1 MVLILIWR
9 FCGFFVEQNNSVKPG
24 NCYLAN
30 LLWQKK
36 SSRSWASS
44 LLQWIPNFSYGER
57 WRPRLTFQNDTWV
70 SLRRV
75 TLAARRLQSRST
87 QCTSLQVG
95 LMVGWWAW
103 WPGGHHWWAHWRAS
117 RRVQQTPVG
126 ASVFKEA
133 PSHFN
138 RMSNWLASKHSTAQS
153 FDQMA
158 KDVGGGTKTAWA
170 RHKPK
175 LEKIE
180 LNEDMIVTYIYKL
193 KSKCG

>member
-95 LMVGWWAW
+95 LLVGLVATTGERTGAQVEGSSKR
-103 WPGGHHWWAHWRAS
+103 PSEPQSS
-117 RRVQQTPVG
+117 RRHLLTSTECQTDSLQSIQPPRVLIRWQ
-126 ASVFKEA
+126 
-133 PSHFN
+133 
-138 RMSNWLASKHSTAQS
+138 RM
-153 FDQMA
+153 
-158 KDVGGGTKTAWA
+158 
-170 RHKPK
+170 
-175 LEKIE
+175 
-180 LNEDMIVTYIYKL
+180 
-193 KSKCG
+193 